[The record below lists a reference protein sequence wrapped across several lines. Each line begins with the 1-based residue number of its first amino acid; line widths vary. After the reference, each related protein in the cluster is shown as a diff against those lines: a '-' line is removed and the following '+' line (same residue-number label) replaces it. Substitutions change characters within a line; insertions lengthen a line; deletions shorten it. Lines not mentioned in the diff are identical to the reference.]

1 MSYAVL
7 VRFSLAK
14 YSVDSVM
21 DSAQIDNVCKYI
33 GVKTIK
39 KKQKK
44 LLCFISRPVRF
55 KFMDLCQIIS
65 AVATRYVSP
74 AHRATHVI
82 QRPLSSIEY
91 EVSLDRER
99 SSFFPQSHA
108 RREKK

>member
-39 KKQKK
+39 KQKNFFVLFRDPLGSNLWTFAK
-44 LLCFISRPVRF
+44 SFLQLQPDMSLLRTAQL
-55 KFMDLCQIIS
+55 M
-65 AVATRYVSP
+65 
-74 AHRATHVI
+74 
-82 QRPLSSIEY
+82 
-91 EVSLDRER
+91 
-99 SSFFPQSHA
+99 
-108 RREKK
+108 